1 LEILMSMFL
10 VATFVYRFANGLLFL
25 AVAWNLVRST
35 GGGAMALALS
45 AIAGFLPAI
54 LVAPFAR
61 RLLARGDIRKM
72 TLYGIGTLS
81 IVALVFVLVHRWY
94 VGVLVVNFFVL
105 AIFFLLEGAWDGL
118 LASIVKTLPA
128 AEGDKLNSRQS
139 AATQAGLMLGGLP
152 IGMLTRAGGAAT
164 PFIVASILYVVTIWC
179 FVLSRSRRCVQSPVS
194 TVIPIESVDHQEPDI
209 SHFNGPIGWP
219 TLATLALVWPCLALV
234 NMVVPLVANSQG
246 NGTVEHAAILDA
258 AIGLGMGFIGIAY
271 ERLISLRGSPYRLL
285 TVGMAVLVPLPFVAL
300 LLFPYALWPLAV
312 CFFLSGIGFGMFR
325 ISLRKQL
332 ITTQPAHRVGQVVAS
347 CNGYGVPVL
356 ALAALLYAQTW
367 RVGPVIPLVVFVVF
381 GALAILSIKNGGLTG
396 RALTPATAAR
406 RTEVT

>member
-1 LEILMSMFL
+1 MFL

-25 AVAWNLVRST
+25 AVAWNLVRSA

-72 TLYGIGTLS
+72 TIYGVGTLS
-81 IVALVFVLVHRWY
+81 IVALVFVVVHRWY
-94 VGVLVVNFFVL
+94 VGVLIVNFFVL

-128 AEGDKLNSRQS
+128 ADGDKLNSRQS

-164 PFIVASILYVVTIWC
+164 PFIVASILYVVTILC
-179 FVLSRSRRCVQSPVS
+179 FVLSRRCVQSPVS
-194 TVIPIESVDHQEPDI
+194 TVVPIEPVDQQEPDFA
-209 SHFNGPIGWP
+209 HYNGPIGWP

-271 ERLISLRGSPYRLL
+271 ERLISLRAGTYRLL
-285 TVGMAVLVPLPFVAL
+285 TVGMAALVPLPFVAL
-300 LLFPYALWPLAV
+300 VLFPYALWPLAA

-332 ITTQPAHRVGQVVAS
+332 ITTQPAHRVGQIVAS
-347 CNGYGVPVL
+347 CNGFGVPVL

-367 RVGPVIPLVVFVVF
+367 RVGPVIPLVIFVAF

-396 RALTPATAAR
+396 RALTPATAAC
-406 RTEVT
+406 RTKVT

>member
-1 LEILMSMFL
+1 MP
-10 VATFVYRFANGLLFL
+10 
-25 AVAWNLVRST
+25 
-35 GGGAMALALS
+35 LALS
-45 AIAGFLPAI
+45 AIAGFLPAV

-61 RLLARGDIRKM
+61 RLLAHMDMRKM
-72 TLYGIGTLS
+72 TIYG
-81 IVALVFVLVHRWY
+81 VAGLFAAALAFAFVQRWY
-94 VGVLVVNFFVL
+94 VGILVINFFVL

-118 LASIVKTLPA
+118 LASIAKTLPGV
-128 AEGDKLNSRQS
+128 EGDKLNARQS

-152 IGMLTRAGGAAT
+152 IGILTRAGGEAM
-164 PFIVASILYVVTIWC
+164 PFIAAAMLYIVTILC
-179 FVLSRSRRCVQSPVS
+179 FMVSPLRRCAQRPVS
-194 TVIPIESVDHQEPDI
+194 PIESIDQQESEI
-209 SHFNGPIGWP
+209 SRSTGPIAWS

-271 ERLISLRGSPYRLL
+271 ERLISLRGSAYKLL
-285 TVGMAVLVPLPFVAL
+285 MVGMAFLVPLPFVAL
-300 LLFPYALWPLAV
+300 LLFPYALFPLAA
-312 CFFLSGIGFGMFR
+312 CFFISGIGFGMFR

-367 RVGPVIPLVVFVVF
+367 RVGPVIPLVVFAVF
-381 GALAILSIKNGGLTG
+381 GALATLSTKGGGGLG
-396 RALTPATAAR
+396 RAQGSATPSC
-406 RTEVT
+406 RTKVT